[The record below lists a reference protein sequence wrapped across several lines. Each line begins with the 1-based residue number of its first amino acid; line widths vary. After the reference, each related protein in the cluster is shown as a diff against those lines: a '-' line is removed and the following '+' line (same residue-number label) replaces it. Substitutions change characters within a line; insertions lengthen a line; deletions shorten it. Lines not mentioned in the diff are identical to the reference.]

1 MKTIESPAMEANVK
15 QNIGQSES
23 LTVLEFRDLVLSYG
37 AQKVLN
43 GASGELCQGDFICLI
58 GPNGS
63 GKTSLLNAIA
73 AYLEPN
79 AGCIVLYD
87 NAGSGA
93 GHPRKFDFPRSLWQR
108 LNIFDGFTP
117 EGFAQ
122 MGIVKTWQGGRSF
135 ATLSLRDNIAV
146 AKPDQLGENPLW
158 SILRP
163 DLVRKQEIKQG
174 RAVVTALADIGLEGR
189 ENSSGDMVSLGQGMR
204 VAILRALATGA
215 RVLLLDEP
223 LAGLDAEGKAAVMA
237 LLQELRNRG
246 VTIVVVEHVFNLPHV
261 LSLATAVWKLES
273 GKLLVEDAAM
283 VKADLEASLGNS
295 DRAWLESLV
304 GDRGSIQDIPLEG
317 GAVLSIVTRDAGE
330 LGQPI
335 FEVQDF
341 AVWRGKRQILCNIS
355 FTLYAGQV
363 AVLFAANG
371 YGKTSL
377 LDGFAGLIPCSGR
390 VLLHG
395 KPIHRLP
402 VWERVKRGLR
412 LLRARDNIFPNL
424 RVSEMLR
431 LSGVSDPPENVQPFL
446 EKRVSALSGG
456 ERQRVVLA
464 CTLACTD
471 RRSAVLQMMDEP
483 FGALDASGLETFLQL
498 LSPTMNQAFLIAV
511 PSNLLEKS
519 L

>member
-1 MKTIESPAMEANVK
+1 MKTIERQAMEAN
-15 QNIGQSES
+15 IGQSVGS
-23 LTVLEFRDLVLSYG
+23 TVLEFRELFLSYG
-37 AQKVLN
+37 AQNVLN

-58 GPNGS
+58 GANGS

-73 AYLEPN
+73 GYLEPN
-79 AGCIVLYD
+79 AGCVVLYD
-87 NAGSGA
+87 NAGSK
-93 GHPRKFDFPRSLWQR
+93 KFDFPRSPWQR

-146 AKPDQLGENPLW
+146 ASPKQLGENPLW
-158 SILRP
+158 SIFRP
-163 DLVRKQEIKQG
+163 DLVRRQEVKQG
-174 RAVVTALADIGLEGR
+174 RAVVTALTELGLGDR

-204 VAILRALATGA
+204 VAILRARWTGA

-223 LAGLDAEGKAAVMA
+223 LAGLDAEGKASIMA
-237 LLQELRNRG
+237 LLQELRTCG
-246 VTIVVVEHVFNLPHV
+246 VTIVIVEHVFNLPHV
-261 LSLATAVWKLES
+261 LSLATTVWKLES

-283 VKADLEASLGNS
+283 VSAELERSLGNC
-295 DRAWLESLV
+295 DRTWLESLA
-304 GDRGSIQDIPLEG
+304 GDRGNIQDIELEG
-317 GAVLSIVTRDAGE
+317 GAVLSIVSKEAGE

-335 FEVQDF
+335 LEVQNLS
-341 AVWRGKRQILCNIS
+341 VLRGKRQVLSKIS
-355 FTLYAGQV
+355 FTLYSGQV

-377 LDGFAGLIPCSGR
+377 LDAIAGLVTCSGR
-390 VLLHG
+390 VLLNG

-402 VWERVKRGLR
+402 AWERVKRGLC

-424 RVSEMLR
+424 KVSEMLR
-431 LSGVSDPPENVQPFL
+431 LSGVSDPPENVEPFL
-446 EKRVSALSGG
+446 EKQVSALSGG

-483 FGALDASGLETFLQL
+483 FGALDAIGIDISLKLLTPQL
-498 LSPTMNQAFLIAV
+498 NQAFLIAL
-511 PSNLLEKS
+511 PYN
-519 L
+519 

>member
-1 MKTIESPAMEANVK
+1 MKAIERQSMESML
-15 QNIGQSES
+15 QQSKGM
-23 LTVLEFRDLVLSYG
+23 TVLEFRDLVLAYG
-37 AQKVLN
+37 AQKVLD

-58 GPNGS
+58 GANGS

-73 AYLEPN
+73 AYIEPN
-79 AGCIVLYD
+79 AGYIVLYD
-87 NAGSGA
+87 HAGNGA
-93 GHPRKFDFPRSLWQR
+93 GNAKKFDFPRSPWQR

-146 AKPDQLGENPLW
+146 AKPNQLGENPLW
-158 SILRP
+158 SVFRP
-163 DLVRKQEIKQG
+163 DLVRRQEMKQG

-223 LAGLDAEGKAAVMA
+223 LAGLDAEGKASVMA
-237 LLQELRNRG
+237 LLQELRDRG

-261 LSLATAVWKLES
+261 LSLANAVWKLES

-283 VKADLEASLGNS
+283 VKADLDASLGNS
-295 DRAWLESLV
+295 DRAWLESLA
-304 GDRGSIQDIPLEG
+304 GDRGSIEDIPLEG

-335 FEVQDF
+335 LEVQDF
-341 AVWRGKRQILCNIS
+341 AVWRGRRQILRNIS
-355 FTLYAGQV
+355 FTLYTGQL
-363 AVLFAANG
+363 AVLFAPNG

-377 LDGFAGLIPCSGR
+377 LDGMMGLCPAAGK

-395 KPIHRLP
+395 KAIHRLP
-402 VWERVKRGLR
+402 TWERVKHGLR
-412 LLRARDNIFPNL
+412 LLRSRDNIFPNL
-424 RVSEMLR
+424 KVSEMLR
-431 LSGVSDPPENVQPFL
+431 LSGVSDPPDNVKPFL
-446 EKRVSALSGG
+446 EKQVSALSGG

-464 CTLACTD
+464 CTLASSD

-483 FGALDASGLETFLQL
+483 FGALDAIGVREMRDLVEFDDSKVY
-498 LSPTMNQAFLIAV
+498 LIAL
-511 PSNLLEKS
+511 PANI
-519 L
+519 